1 MRSAHIL
8 CYAVLHIMF
17 KGRGNS
23 ANVLLPVVTDG
34 IACCCLKEK
43 TESCDFLSVLNLI
56 TDIKPPFTYF
66 QMNWPGQS

>member
-1 MRSAHIL
+1 MRLAHIL

-43 TESCDFLSVLNLI
+43 TESCDFLSVW
-56 TDIKPPFTYF
+56 T
-66 QMNWPGQS
+66 